1 MYQLYETLDSQT
13 WQDQGVT
20 ESFPRQS
27 AATRN
32 FQLGTPRSF
41 HICESGEQVLF
52 LRSESGRDSVNS
64 LWIYDVANRIEIK
77 FADPRVLL
85 ADDAE
90 VPAAERARRERMR
103 ETTSGITS
111 YSTDSSGT
119 KVAFALSGQLFTG
132 QTADKLLKNLN
143 VAGPVIDPRIS
154 PDGNYIA
161 WSNGKDLFI
170 TNFSG
175 NEVRNLTNE
184 KTDDRAWG
192 LADFIAS
199 EEFGRMHGYWWSPD
213 SDSLI
218 VESVTDSNVQTW
230 WISDPATP
238 AKAPQEVKYPAAGT
252 TNAMVGLEKI
262 SMSGDREALHW
273 DNDSFEYLI
282 SVSWQKECQALI
294 TVSDRAQQNFVTYA
308 ATESGLK
315 NVHEVTDH
323 EFVEVIPGQPR
334 WHNDQIVA
342 VIDNRASDTR
352 ELQISGKAISPNGL
366 QVMSII
372 DIKDDY
378 IDVIATQDALSRDL
392 LRIGFDGSI
401 TEISQG
407 GIASATTTTA
417 DLQVVIESRLDTHT
431 RSYQLRRGVKTEH
444 YFDSL
449 AESPNFKSQV
459 HVLQTGSHKVN
470 TAVIFPQE
478 HEYGSK
484 KLPVMMRPYGGPHG
498 PQVQNGALS
507 YAIDQWFADQG
518 FVVIIADNRG
528 TGGRGPAWDHAIYQD
543 FVNPVIDDQV
553 SAIADVA
560 RHFPD
565 DVDASRVGITGWS
578 FGGYLS
584 ALAVMK
590 RPDVFHAAVAGA
602 PVTEW
607 LWYDTAYTERYL
619 GHPEKFPEIY
629 EDHSLI
635 PMANQLERPLML
647 VHGLADDNVVAAHSL
662 SLSGAL
668 LANKKPHTVLPL
680 SGVTHMTPQEIIS
693 ENLMLLTVEYLKEQ
707 LGIE

>member
-1 MYQLYETLDSQT
+1 M
-13 WQDQGVT
+13 T

-32 FQLGTPRSF
+32 FQLGAPRSF
-41 HICESGEQVLF
+41 AVSESGDQVLF
-52 LRSESGRDSVNS
+52 LRSNSGRDSVNS
-64 LWIYDVANRIEIK
+64 LWIYDVAKRIETK

-119 KVAFALSGQLFTG
+119 KVAFALSGQLFVG
-132 QTADKLLKNLN
+132 EIATAVLKNLD
-143 VAGPVIDPRIS
+143 VAGPVIDPRLS
-154 PDGNYIA
+154 PDGNFIA
-161 WSNGKDLFI
+161 WSNGKDLFLVD
-170 TNFSG
+170 FAGG
-175 NEVRNLTNE
+175 NLRNLTNE
-184 KTDDRAWG
+184 KAENVSWG

-199 EEFGRMHGYWWSPD
+199 EEFGRMHGYWWSPE

-218 VESVTDSNVQTW
+218 VESVNDSEVQTW

-238 AKAPQEVKYPAAGT
+238 AKKPQEIQYPAAGT
-252 TNAMVGLEKI
+252 QNAKVGLEKI
-262 SMSGDREALHW
+262 SISGEREAIRW
-273 DNDSFEYLI
+273 DVDAFEYLI
-282 SVSWQKECQALI
+282 SVSWQKDCNALI
-294 TVSDRAQQNFVTYA
+294 TVADRAQQHFVTYSA
-308 ATESGLK
+308 GTSGLE

-334 WHNDQIVA
+334 WHNGQIVS
-342 VIDNRASDTR
+342 VIDNRQTDTR
-352 ELQISGKAISPNGL
+352 ELQISGKALSPAGL
-366 QVMSII
+366 QVMSVI

-392 LRIGFDGSI
+392 IRLGFDGSI

-407 GIASATTTTA
+407 GIASATTA
-417 DLQVVIESRLDTHT
+417 SAELQVVVESRLDTHT

-449 AESPNFKSQV
+449 AESPNFTSQV

-470 TAVIFPQE
+470 TAVLFPQD
-478 HEYGSK
+478 HVHGSK

-543 FVNPVIDDQV
+543 FVTPVLDDQV
-553 SAIADVA
+553 AAIADVA
-560 RHFPD
+560 KHFPD
-565 DVDASRVGITGWS
+565 DIDASRVGITGWS

-629 EDHSLI
+629 EDHSLM
-635 PMANQLERPLML
+635 PMAGQLDRPLML

-668 LANKKPHTVLPL
+668 LANKKPHTLLPL

-707 LGIE
+707 LGVE

>member
-1 MYQLYETLDSQT
+1 MI
-13 WQDQGVT
+13 

-32 FQLGTPRSF
+32 FQLGAPRSF
-41 HICESGEQVLF
+41 HICESGDQVLF
-52 LRSESGRDSVNS
+52 LRSDGGRDSVNS
-64 LWIYDVANRIEIK
+64 LWIYDVANRIETK

-103 ETTSGITS
+103 ETTAGITS
-111 YSTDSSGT
+111 YSTDSAGT
-119 KVAFALSGQLFTG
+119 KVGFALSGQLFVG
-132 QTADKLLKNLN
+132 ELSDAKLNNLN
-143 VAGPVIDPRIS
+143 VAGPVIDPRLS
-154 PDGNYIA
+154 PDGNFIA
-161 WSNGKDLFI
+161 WSNGKDLFVVDF
-170 TNFSG
+170 TG
-175 NEVRNLTNE
+175 KTVRNLTNE
-184 KTDDRAWG
+184 THEHISWG

-199 EEFGRMHGYWWSPD
+199 EEFGRMHGYWWSPE

-218 VESVTDSNVQTW
+218 VESVDGTDVQTW

-238 AKAPQEVKYPAAGT
+238 AKTPQEIRYPAAGT
-252 TNAMVGLEKI
+252 KNATVGLEKI
-262 SMSGDREALHW
+262 SLTGEREAIRW

-282 SVSWQKECQALI
+282 SVSWQKDCKALI
-294 TVSDRAQQNFVTYA
+294 TVADRAQQQFVTYA
-308 ATESGLK
+308 STATGLE

-323 EFVEVIPGQPR
+323 EFIEVIPGQPR
-334 WHNDQIVA
+334 WHNNEIVS
-342 VIDNRASDTR
+342 VIDNRQSDTR
-352 ELQISGKAISPNGL
+352 ELQISGKTLSPAGL
-366 QVMSII
+366 QVMSIV
-372 DIKDDY
+372 DIKDEY
-378 IDVIATQDALSRDL
+378 VDVIATQDALSRDL
-392 LRIGFDGSI
+392 LRLGFDGSI

-407 GIASATTTTA
+407 GIASATVSTA
-417 DLQVVIESRLDTHT
+417 ELQVVVESRLDTHT
-431 RSYQLRRGVKTEH
+431 RTYQLRRGVKTEH

-449 AESPNFKSQV
+449 AESPNFTSQV
-459 HVLQTGSHKVN
+459 HVLQTGPHKVN
-470 TAVIFPQE
+470 TAVLFPRD
-478 HEYGSK
+478 HVYGSK
-484 KLPVMMRPYGGPHG
+484 QLPIMMRPYGGPHG

-518 FVVIIADNRG
+518 FVVVVADNRG
-528 TGGRGPAWDHAIYQD
+528 TGGRGPAWDHAIFQD
-543 FVNPVIDDQV
+543 FVGPVIDDQV
-553 SAIADVA
+553 NAIADVA
-560 RHFPD
+560 KHFPD
-565 DVDASRVGITGWS
+565 DVDATRVGITGWS

-629 EDHSLI
+629 EDHSLM
-635 PMANQLERPLML
+635 PMAGQLDRPLML

-707 LGIE
+707 LGVE

>member
-1 MYQLYETLDSQT
+1 MI
-13 WQDQGVT
+13 

-32 FQLGTPRSF
+32 FQLGAPRSF
-41 HICESGEQVLF
+41 HICKSADQVLF
-52 LRSESGRDSVNS
+52 LRSDSGRDSVNS
-64 LWIYDVANRIEIK
+64 LWIYDLANRVETK
-77 FADPRVLL
+77 FADPRALL
-85 ADDAE
+85 ADDVE

-111 YSTDSSGT
+111 YSTDDSGT
-119 KVAFALSGQLFTG
+119 KVAFALSGQLFV
-132 QTADKLLKNLN
+132 ADASSTEIKNLN
-143 VAGPVIDPRIS
+143 VAEPVIDPRLS
-154 PDGNYIA
+154 PDGNFVA

-170 TNFSG
+170 ANFTGSD
-175 NEVRNLTNE
+175 VQNLTHE
-184 KTDDRAWG
+184 ESTSTSWG

-199 EEFGRMHGYWWSPD
+199 EEFGRMHGYWWSPE

-218 VESVTDSNVQTW
+218 VESVNDFDVQTW

-238 AKAPQEVKYPAAGT
+238 AKTPQEIKYPAAGT
-252 TNAMVGLEKI
+252 KNAKLGLEKI
-262 SMSGDREALHW
+262 SITGERETIRW

-282 SVSWQKECQALI
+282 SVSWQKDCNALI
-294 TVSDRAQQNFVTYA
+294 TVADRAQQQFVTYA
-308 ATESGLK
+308 ATAAGLE

-334 WHNDQIVA
+334 WHNQQIVS
-342 VIDNRASDTR
+342 VVDNRHTDTR
-352 ELQISGKAISPNGL
+352 ELQIAGKAITPAGL
-366 QVMSII
+366 QVMSVV

-401 TEISQG
+401 TEIAQG
-407 GIASATTTTA
+407 GMTSATTTTA
-417 DLQVVIESRLDTHT
+417 DLQIVVESRLDTHT
-431 RSYQLRRGVKTEH
+431 RTYQLRRGVKTEH

-449 AESPNFKSQV
+449 AESPNFTSQV
-459 HVLQTGSHKVN
+459 HILKTGTHQVN
-470 TAVIFPQE
+470 TAVLFPRD
-478 HEYGSK
+478 HVYGSR

-543 FVNPVIDDQV
+543 FVTPVIDDQV
-553 SAIADVA
+553 DAIADVA
-560 RHFPD
+560 KHFPD

-635 PMANQLERPLML
+635 PMANQLDRPLML

-662 SLSGAL
+662 SLSGSL

-707 LGIE
+707 LGV

>member
-1 MYQLYETLDSQT
+1 MI
-13 WQDQGVT
+13 

-32 FQLGTPRSF
+32 FQLGAPRSF
-41 HICESGEQVLF
+41 HVCESGEQVLF

-64 LWIYDVANRIEIK
+64 LWIYDVAKRLETK
-77 FADPRVLL
+77 LADPRVLL

-119 KVAFALSGQLFTG
+119 KVAFALSGQLFVG
-132 QTADKLLKNLN
+132 EISDAKFKNLN
-143 VAGPVIDPRIS
+143 VAGPVIDPRLS
-154 PDGNYIA
+154 PDSNFIA
-161 WSNGKDLFI
+161 WSNGKDLCL
-170 TNFSG
+170 TDFSG
-175 NEVRNLTNE
+175 SHLQNLTNE
-184 KTDDRAWG
+184 ESENISWG

-199 EEFGRMHGYWWSPD
+199 EEFGRMHGFWWSPE

-218 VESVTDSNVQTW
+218 VESVDDSNVQSW

-238 AKAPQEVKYPAAGT
+238 AKTPQEIRYPAAGT
-252 TNAMVGLEKI
+252 KNATVGLEKI
-262 SMSGDREALHW
+262 SITGQRESIHW
-273 DNDSFEYLI
+273 DKDAFEYLI
-282 SVSWQKECQALI
+282 SVSWQKNCTALI
-294 TVSDRAQQNFVTYA
+294 TVADRAQQNFVTYSI
-308 ATESGLK
+308 TDSGLA

-334 WHNDQIVA
+334 WYKDQIVS
-342 VIDNRASDTR
+342 VVDNRQSDTR
-352 ELQISGKAISPNGL
+352 ELQIAGKAFSPAGL
-366 QVMSII
+366 QVMSIV
-372 DIKDDY
+372 DITDEY

-407 GIASATTTTA
+407 GMASATATTSE
-417 DLQVVIESRLDTHT
+417 LQVVVESRLDTNS
-431 RSYQLRRGVKTEH
+431 RSYQLRRGAKTEH

-449 AESPNFKSQV
+449 AESPNFTSQV
-459 HVLQTGSHKVN
+459 HILQTGPHQVN
-470 TAVIFPQE
+470 TAVLFPRD
-478 HEYGSK
+478 HVYGSK

-518 FVVIIADNRG
+518 FVVVVADNRG
-528 TGGRGPAWDHAIYQD
+528 TGGRGPAWDHSIYQD
-543 FVNPVIDDQV
+543 FVGPVIEDQV
-553 SAIADVA
+553 NAIADVA
-560 RHFPD
+560 NHFPD

-629 EDHSLI
+629 DDHSLL
-635 PMANQLERPLML
+635 PMAGQLERPVML

-668 LANKKPHTVLPL
+668 LANKKSHTVLPL

-707 LGIE
+707 LGVQ

>member
-1 MYQLYETLDSQT
+1 M
-13 WQDQGVT
+13 T

-32 FQLGTPRSF
+32 FQLGAPRSF
-41 HICESGEQVLF
+41 QVCESGAQVLF
-52 LRSESGRDSVNS
+52 LRSDSGRDSVNS
-64 LWIYDVANRIEIK
+64 LWIYDVAKRIETK

-111 YSTDSSGT
+111 YSTDRKGT
-119 KVAFALSGQLFTG
+119 KVAFALSGQLFVGKTSD
-132 QTADKLLKNLN
+132 AALKNLN
-143 VAGPVIDPRIS
+143 VDGPVIDPRLS
-154 PDGNYIA
+154 PDGNYVA
-161 WSNGKDLFI
+161 WSDGKDLFI
-170 TNFSG
+170 VDFAGSNL
-175 NEVRNLTNE
+175 RNLTNE
-184 KTDDRAWG
+184 KAENISWG

-218 VESVTDSNVQTW
+218 VESVNDAEVQTW

-238 AKAPQEVKYPAAGT
+238 AKTPQEIKYPAAGT
-252 TNAMVGLEKI
+252 KNAKVGLEKI
-262 SMSGDREALHW
+262 SISGAREAIRW
-273 DNDSFEYLI
+273 DVDAFEYLI
-282 SVSWQKECQALI
+282 SVSWQKDCNALI
-294 TVSDRAQQNFVTYA
+294 TVADRAQQHFVTYSA
-308 ATESGLK
+308 GASGLE

-323 EFVEVIPGQPR
+323 EFVEVISGQPR
-334 WHNDQIVA
+334 WHNGQIVS
-342 VIDNRASDTR
+342 VVDNRQSDTR
-352 ELQISGKAISPNGL
+352 ELQLAGKAMSPAGL
-366 QVMSII
+366 QIMSVI

-392 LRIGFDGSI
+392 IRLGFDGSI

-407 GIASATTTTA
+407 GIASATTTSA
-417 DLQVVIESRLDTHT
+417 ELQVVIESRLDTNT

-449 AESPNFKSQV
+449 AESPNFTSQV

-470 TAVIFPQE
+470 TAVLFPQD
-478 HEYGSK
+478 HVHGSK

-543 FVNPVIDDQV
+543 FVTPVLDDQV
-553 SAIADVA
+553 AAIADVA
-560 RHFPD
+560 KHFPD

-629 EDHSLI
+629 EDHSLM
-635 PMANQLERPLML
+635 PMAGQLDRPLML

-668 LANKKPHTVLPL
+668 LANKKPHTLLPL

-707 LGIE
+707 LGVQ

>member
-1 MYQLYETLDSQT
+1 
-13 WQDQGVT
+13 
-20 ESFPRQS
+20 
-27 AATRN
+27 
-32 FQLGTPRSF
+32 
-41 HICESGEQVLF
+41 
-52 LRSESGRDSVNS
+52 
-64 LWIYDVANRIEIK
+64 
-77 FADPRVLL
+77 
-85 ADDAE
+85 
-90 VPAAERARRERMR
+90 MR

-111 YSTDSSGT
+111 YSIDSSGT
-119 KVAFALSGQLFTG
+119 KVAFALSGQLFVG
-132 QTADKLLKNLN
+132 QTSDSSLKNLD
-143 VAGPVIDPRIS
+143 VAGPVIDPRLS
-154 PDGNYIA
+154 PDGNFVA
-161 WSNGKDLFI
+161 WSDGKDLFI
-170 TNFSG
+170 ADFTGS
-175 NEVRNLTNE
+175 EVRNLTNE
-184 KTDDRAWG
+184 ESENVSWG

-218 VESVTDSNVQTW
+218 IESVNDAEVQTW

-238 AKAPQEVKYPAAGT
+238 AKTPQEIRYPAAGT
-252 TNAMVGLEKI
+252 KNATVGLEKI
-262 SMSGDREALHW
+262 YLTGGRESIRW
-273 DNDSFEYLI
+273 DNDSLEYLI
-282 SVSWQKECQALI
+282 SISWQKDCDALI
-294 TVSDRAQQNFVTYA
+294 TVADRAQQQFVTYA
-308 ATESGLK
+308 ATDSGLL

-334 WHNDQIVA
+334 WHQNQIVS
-342 VIDNRASDTR
+342 VVDNRQSDTR
-352 ELQISGKAISPNGL
+352 ELQVAGKAITPPGL
-366 QVMSII
+366 QVTSII

-407 GIASATTTTA
+407 GLASATTTTA
-417 DLQVVIESRLDTHT
+417 ELQIVVESRLDTHT

-449 AESPNFKSQV
+449 AESPNFTSEV
-459 HVLQTGSHKVN
+459 HVLQTGPHKVN
-470 TAVIFPQE
+470 TAVIFPQG
-478 HEYGSK
+478 HVYGSK
-484 KLPVMMRPYGGPHG
+484 RLPIMMRPYGGPHG
-498 PQVQNGALS
+498 PQVQNGALN

-518 FVVIIADNRG
+518 FVVVIADNRG

-543 FVNPVIDDQV
+543 FVVPVIEDQV
-553 SAIADVA
+553 NAIADVA
-560 RHFPD
+560 KHFPD
-565 DVDASRVGITGWS
+565 DVDSSRVGITGWS

-629 EDHSLI
+629 EDHSLL

-707 LGIE
+707 LGVE

>member
-1 MYQLYETLDSQT
+1 
-13 WQDQGVT
+13 
-20 ESFPRQS
+20 
-27 AATRN
+27 
-32 FQLGTPRSF
+32 
-41 HICESGEQVLF
+41 
-52 LRSESGRDSVNS
+52 
-64 LWIYDVANRIEIK
+64 
-77 FADPRVLL
+77 
-85 ADDAE
+85 
-90 VPAAERARRERMR
+90 MR

-111 YSTDSSGT
+111 YSIDSAGT
-119 KVAFALSGQLFTG
+119 KVAFALSGQLFVG
-132 QTADKLLKNLN
+132 QTSGSSLKNLN
-143 VAGPVIDPRIS
+143 VAGPVIDPRLS
-154 PDGNYIA
+154 PDGNFVA
-161 WSNGKDLFI
+161 WSDGKDLFLADF
-170 TNFSG
+170 TGS
-175 NEVRNLTNE
+175 EVRNLTNE
-184 KTDDRAWG
+184 ESENISWG

-199 EEFGRMHGYWWSPD
+199 EEFDRMHGYWWSPD
-213 SDSLI
+213 SGSLI
-218 VESVTDSNVQTW
+218 VESVNDSEVQTW

-238 AKAPQEVKYPAAGT
+238 AKTPQEIRYPAAGT
-252 TNAMVGLEKI
+252 KNATVGLEKI
-262 SMSGDREALHW
+262 HLTGSRESIRW

-282 SVSWQKECQALI
+282 SVSWQKGCNALI
-294 TVSDRAQQNFVTYA
+294 TVADRAQQQFVTYA
-308 ATESGLK
+308 ATDSGLV

-334 WHNDQIVA
+334 WHQDQIVS
-342 VIDNRASDTR
+342 VIDNGQSDTR
-352 ELQISGKAISPNGL
+352 ELQIAGKAITPAGL

-407 GIASATTTTA
+407 GLASATATTA
-417 DLQVVIESRLDTHT
+417 ELQVVVESRLDTRT

-449 AESPNFKSQV
+449 AESPNFTSEV
-459 HVLQTGSHKVN
+459 HVLQTGPHKVN
-470 TAVIFPQE
+470 TAVIFPQG
-478 HEYGSK
+478 HVYGSK
-484 KLPVMMRPYGGPHG
+484 RLPIMMRPYGGPHG

-518 FVVIIADNRG
+518 FVVVIADNRG
-528 TGGRGPAWDHAIYQD
+528 TGGRGPTWDHAIYQD
-543 FVNPVIDDQV
+543 FVGPVIEDQV
-553 SAIADVA
+553 NAIADVA
-560 RHFPD
+560 KHFPD
-565 DVDASRVGITGWS
+565 DVDSSRVGITGWS

-629 EDHSLI
+629 EDHSLL
-635 PMANQLERPLML
+635 PMANQLEQPLML

-707 LGIE
+707 LGVE

>member
-1 MYQLYETLDSQT
+1 MYQLYETLDGQT

-32 FQLGTPRSF
+32 FQLGAPRSF
-41 HICESGEQVLF
+41 TICESGEQVLF

-64 LWIYDVANRIEIK
+64 LWIYDVVNRVETK
-77 FADPRVLL
+77 FADPRVIL

-111 YSTDSSGT
+111 YSTDAIGVNVT
-119 KVAFALSGQLFTG
+119 FALSGQLFAGNST
-132 QTADKLLKNLN
+132 TRELNNLN
-143 VAGPVIDPRIS
+143 VEGPVIDPRLS
-154 PDGNYIA
+154 PDGNFIA

-170 TNFSG
+170 TDFSG
-175 NEVRNLTNE
+175 KEVSNLTNE
-184 KTDDRAWG
+184 RSVNTAWG

-218 VESVTDSNVQTW
+218 IESVTDADVQSW

-238 AKAPQEVKYPAAGT
+238 AKAPQEIKYPAAGT
-252 TNAMVGLEKI
+252 TNATVGLERI
-262 SMSGDREALHW
+262 SITGEREPLRW

-282 SVSWQKECQALI
+282 SVSWQKDCNALI
-294 TVSDRAQQNFVTYA
+294 TVADRAQQQFVTYSA
-308 ATESGLK
+308 NPLGLE
-315 NVHEVTDH
+315 NVHEVSDH
-323 EFVEVIPGQPR
+323 EFVEVIPSQPR
-334 WHNDQIVA
+334 WLNNQIVS
-342 VIDNRASDTR
+342 VVDNRQSDTR
-352 ELQISGKAISPNGL
+352 ELQVAGNTISPAGL
-366 QVMSII
+366 QVMSIV
-372 DIKDDY
+372 DIKDEY

-407 GIASATTTTA
+407 GLASATATTTE
-417 DLQVVIESRLDTHT
+417 LQVVVESRLDTNT

-449 AESPNFKSQV
+449 AETPNFTSQV
-459 HVLQTGSHKVN
+459 HVLQTGPHKVN
-470 TAVIFPQE
+470 TAVIFPQD
-478 HEYGSK
+478 HVHGSK
-484 KLPVMMRPYGGPHG
+484 KLPVLMRPYGGPHG

-518 FVVIIADNRG
+518 FVVVIADNRG
-528 TGGRGPAWDHAIYQD
+528 TGGRGPAWDHSIYQD
-543 FVNPVIDDQV
+543 FVVPVIDDQV
-553 SAIADVA
+553 TAIADVA
-560 RHFPD
+560 NHFPD
-565 DVDASRVGITGWS
+565 DIDATRVGITGWS

-635 PMANQLERPLML
+635 SMANQLERPLML

-662 SLSGAL
+662 SLSGSL

-707 LGIE
+707 LGVE

>member
-1 MYQLYETLDSQT
+1 M
-13 WQDQGVT
+13 
-20 ESFPRQS
+20 
-27 AATRN
+27 
-32 FQLGTPRSF
+32 
-41 HICESGEQVLF
+41 CESGEQVLF
-52 LRSESGRDSVNS
+52 LRSDSGRDSVNS
-64 LWIYDVANRIEIK
+64 LWIYDVAKRIETK

-111 YSTDSSGT
+111 YSTDRTGT
-119 KVAFALSGQLFTG
+119 KVAFALSGQLFVG
-132 QTADKLLKNLN
+132 QTSDAALKNLN
-143 VAGPVIDPRIS
+143 VDGPVIDPRLS
-154 PDGNYIA
+154 PDGNFVA

-170 TNFSG
+170 VDFNG
-175 NEVRNLTNE
+175 GGLRNLTNE
-184 KTDDRAWG
+184 TAENVSWG

-199 EEFGRMHGYWWSPD
+199 EEFGRMHGYWWSPE

-218 VESVTDSNVQTW
+218 VESVNDAEVQTW

-238 AKAPQEVKYPAAGT
+238 AKTPQEIKYPAAGT
-252 TNAMVGLEKI
+252 KNAKVGLEKI
-262 SMSGDREALHW
+262 SISGAREAIRW
-273 DNDSFEYLI
+273 DVDAFEYLI
-282 SVSWQKECQALI
+282 SVSWQKDCNALI
-294 TVSDRAQQNFVTYA
+294 TVADRAQQHFVTYSA
-308 ATESGLK
+308 GASGLE

-334 WHNDQIVA
+334 WHNGQIVS
-342 VIDNRASDTR
+342 VVDNRQSDTR
-352 ELQISGKAISPNGL
+352 ELQLAGKAMSPAGL
-366 QVMSII
+366 QIMSVI
-372 DIKDDY
+372 DIKDHY

-392 LRIGFDGSI
+392 IRLGFDGSI

-407 GIASATTTTA
+407 GIASATTTSA
-417 DLQVVIESRLDTHT
+417 ELQVVIESRLDTNT

-449 AESPNFKSQV
+449 AESPNFTSQV

-470 TAVIFPQE
+470 TAVLFPQD
-478 HEYGSK
+478 HVHGSK
-484 KLPVMMRPYGGPHG
+484 RLPVMMRPYGGPHG

-543 FVNPVIDDQV
+543 FVTPVLDDQV
-553 SAIADVA
+553 AAIADVA
-560 RHFPD
+560 KHFPD

-629 EDHSLI
+629 KDHSLM
-635 PMANQLERPLML
+635 PMAGQLDRPLML

-668 LANKKPHTVLPL
+668 LANKKPHTLLPL

-707 LGIE
+707 LGVQ

>member
-1 MYQLYETLDSQT
+1 
-13 WQDQGVT
+13 VT

-32 FQLGTPRSF
+32 FQLGAPRSF
-41 HICESGEQVLF
+41 HIAESGNQVLF
-52 LRSESGRDSVNS
+52 LRSDSGRDSVNS
-64 LWIYDVANRIEIK
+64 LWIYDVANRIESK

-85 ADDAE
+85 ADDSE

-111 YSTDSSGT
+111 YSTSESGA
-119 KVAFALSGQLFTG
+119 KIAFALSGQLFVGDTES
-132 QTADKLLKNLN
+132 QTLKNLD
-143 VAGPVIDPRIS
+143 VTGPVIDPRLS
-154 PDGNYIA
+154 PDGNLVA

-170 TNFSG
+170 VDYAG
-175 NEVRNLTNE
+175 GEARNLTNE
-184 KTDDRAWG
+184 DDEQTSWG

-218 VESVTDSNVQTW
+218 VESVNDSEVQTW

-238 AKAPQEVKYPAAGT
+238 AKTPQEIRYPAAGT
-252 TNAMVGLEKI
+252 KNATVGLQKI
-262 SMSGDREALHW
+262 SITGERTSIHW
-273 DNDSFEYLI
+273 DNDAFEYLI
-282 SVSWQKECQALI
+282 SVSWQKGCNALI
-294 TVSDRAQQNFVTYA
+294 TVADRAQQNFVTYS
-308 ATESGLK
+308 ATAQGLE

-334 WHNDQIVA
+334 WHNEQIVS
-342 VIDNRASDTR
+342 VIDNRNSDTR
-352 ELQISGKAISPNGL
+352 ELQLAGKAITPAGL
-366 QVMSII
+366 QVMSIV
-372 DIKDDY
+372 DIQDDY

-407 GIASATTTTA
+407 GIASATSTTSE
-417 DLQVVIESRLDTHT
+417 LQVVVESRLDTHT
-431 RSYQLRRGVKTEH
+431 RSYQLRWGVKTEH

-449 AESPNFKSQV
+449 AESPNFTSQV
-459 HVLQTGSHKVN
+459 HVLQTGTHKVN
-470 TAVIFPQE
+470 TAVLFPQD
-478 HEYGSK
+478 HVYGSK

-498 PQVQNGALS
+498 PQVLNGALS

-543 FVNPVIDDQV
+543 FVSPVIEDQV
-553 SAIADVA
+553 NAIVDVA
-560 RHFPD
+560 KHFPD

-629 EDHSLI
+629 EDHSLM

-693 ENLMLLTVEYLKEQ
+693 ENLMLLTVEYLKDQ
-707 LGIE
+707 LGVE

>member
-1 MYQLYETLDSQT
+1 M
-13 WQDQGVT
+13 T

-32 FQLGTPRSF
+32 FQLGAPRSF
-41 HICESGEQVLF
+41 LVCESGEHVLF
-52 LRSESGRDSVNS
+52 LRSDSGRDAVNS
-64 LWIYDVANRIEIK
+64 LWIYDVAKRVETK

-111 YSTDSSGT
+111 YSTDRTGT
-119 KVAFALSGQLFTG
+119 KVAFALSGQLFVG
-132 QTADKLLKNLN
+132 QTSDAALKNLN
-143 VAGPVIDPRIS
+143 VDGPVIDPRLS
-154 PDGNYIA
+154 PDGNYVA
-161 WSNGKDLFI
+161 WSDGKDLFI
-170 TNFSG
+170 VDFAGSNL
-175 NEVRNLTNE
+175 RNLTNE
-184 KTDDRAWG
+184 KAENVSWG

-199 EEFGRMHGYWWSPD
+199 EEFSRMHGYWWSPD

-218 VESVTDSNVQTW
+218 VESVNDAEVQTW

-238 AKAPQEVKYPAAGT
+238 AKTPQEIKYPAAGT
-252 TNAMVGLEKI
+252 KNAKVGLEKI
-262 SMSGDREALHW
+262 SISGAREAIRW
-273 DNDSFEYLI
+273 DVDAFEYLI
-282 SVSWQKECQALI
+282 SVSWQKDCDALI
-294 TVSDRAQQNFVTYA
+294 TVADRAQQHFVTYSA
-308 ATESGLK
+308 GTSGLE

-334 WHNDQIVA
+334 WHNGQIVS
-342 VIDNRASDTR
+342 VVDNRQTDTR
-352 ELQISGKAISPNGL
+352 ELQISGKAMSPAGL
-366 QVMSII
+366 QVMSVI

-378 IDVIATQDALSRDL
+378 IDVVATQDALSRDL
-392 LRIGFDGSI
+392 IRLGFDGSI

-407 GIASATTTTA
+407 GIASATTTSA
-417 DLQVVIESRLDTHT
+417 ELQVVVESRLDTHT

-449 AESPNFKSQV
+449 AESPNFTSQV

-470 TAVIFPQE
+470 TAVLFPQD
-478 HEYGSK
+478 HVYGSE

-543 FVNPVIDDQV
+543 FVTPVLDDQV
-553 SAIADVA
+553 AAIADVA

-629 EDHSLI
+629 EDHSLM
-635 PMANQLERPLML
+635 PMAGQLGRPLML

-668 LANKKPHTVLPL
+668 LANKKPHTLLPL

-707 LGIE
+707 LGVQ

>member
-1 MYQLYETLDSQT
+1 MYQLYETLDRQT

-32 FQLGTPRSF
+32 FQLGAPRSF

-64 LWIYDVANRIEIK
+64 LWIYDVVNRVETK
-77 FADPRVLL
+77 FADPRVIL

-111 YSTDSSGT
+111 YSTDAIGVNVT
-119 KVAFALSGQLFTG
+119 FALSGQLFAGNST
-132 QTADKLLKNLN
+132 TRELNNLN
-143 VAGPVIDPRIS
+143 VEGPVIDPRLS
-154 PDGNYIA
+154 PDGNFIA

-170 TNFSG
+170 TDFSG
-175 NEVRNLTNE
+175 KEVRNLTNE
-184 KTDDRAWG
+184 KSVNTAWG

-218 VESVTDSNVQTW
+218 IESVTDTDVQSW

-238 AKAPQEVKYPAAGT
+238 AKAPQEIKYPAAGT
-252 TNAMVGLEKI
+252 TNATVGLERI
-262 SMSGDREALHW
+262 SITGEREPLRW

-282 SVSWQKECQALI
+282 SVSWQKDCNALI
-294 TVSDRAQQNFVTYA
+294 TVADRAQQQFVTYSA
-308 ATESGLK
+308 NPLGLE
-315 NVHEVTDH
+315 NVHEVSDH

-334 WHNDQIVA
+334 WLNNQIVS
-342 VIDNRASDTR
+342 VVDNRQSDTR
-352 ELQISGKAISPNGL
+352 ELQVAGNTISPAGL
-366 QVMSII
+366 QVMSIV
-372 DIKDDY
+372 DIKDEY

-407 GIASATTTTA
+407 GLASATATTTE
-417 DLQVVIESRLDTHT
+417 LQVVVESRLDTNT

-449 AESPNFKSQV
+449 AETPNFTSQV
-459 HVLQTGSHKVN
+459 HVLQTGPHKVN
-470 TAVIFPQE
+470 TAVIFPQD
-478 HEYGSK
+478 HVHGSK
-484 KLPVMMRPYGGPHG
+484 KLPVLMRPYGGPHG

-518 FVVIIADNRG
+518 FVVVIADNRG
-528 TGGRGPAWDHAIYQD
+528 TGGRGPAWDHSIYQD
-543 FVNPVIDDQV
+543 FVVPVIDDQV
-553 SAIADVA
+553 NAIADVA
-560 RHFPD
+560 NHFPD
-565 DVDASRVGITGWS
+565 DIDATRVGITGWS

-635 PMANQLERPLML
+635 SMANQLERPLML

-662 SLSGAL
+662 SLSGSL

-707 LGIE
+707 LGVE

>member
-1 MYQLYETLDSQT
+1 M
-13 WQDQGVT
+13 T

-32 FQLGTPRSF
+32 FQLGAPRSF
-41 HICESGEQVLF
+41 HICDSGEQVLF

-64 LWIYDVANRIEIK
+64 LWIYDVANRIETK

-111 YSTDSSGT
+111 YSTSESGT
-119 KVAFALSGQLFTG
+119 KITFALSGQLFVGDTES
-132 QTADKLLKNLN
+132 QVLKNLD
-143 VAGPVIDPRIS
+143 VVGPVIDPRLS
-154 PDGNYIA
+154 PDGNLVA

-170 TNFSG
+170 VDFAGGET
-175 NEVRNLTNE
+175 RNLTNE
-184 KTDDRAWG
+184 TDEHTSWG

-199 EEFGRMHGYWWSPD
+199 EEFGRMHGYWWSPE

-218 VESVTDSNVQTW
+218 VESVADAEVQTW

-238 AKAPQEVKYPAAGT
+238 AITPQEVKYPAAGT
-252 TNAMVGLEKI
+252 MNATLGLEKI
-262 SMSGDREALHW
+262 SIFGDRESIRW
-273 DNDSFEYLI
+273 DNDAFEYLI

-308 ATESGLK
+308 ATDSGLK
-315 NVHEVTDH
+315 TVHEVSDH

-334 WHNDQIVA
+334 WHKDQIVS
-342 VIDNRASDTR
+342 VIDNRATDTR
-352 ELQISGKAISPNGL
+352 ELQISGKSISPNGL

-392 LRIGFDGSI
+392 LRIGFDGSV
-401 TEISQG
+401 TEITQG

-449 AESPNFKSQV
+449 AESPRFKSQV
-459 HVLQTGSHKVN
+459 HVLQTGSNKVN
-470 TAVIFPQE
+470 TAVIFPQG
-478 HEYGSK
+478 HVYGSK

-507 YAIDQWFADQG
+507 YAVDQWFADQG

-543 FVNPVIDDQV
+543 FVTPVIEDQV
-553 SAIADVA
+553 TAIAEVA
-560 RHFPD
+560 KHFPN

-707 LGIE
+707 LGVE

>member
-1 MYQLYETLDSQT
+1 M
-13 WQDQGVT
+13 T

-32 FQLGTPRSF
+32 FQLGAPRSF
-41 HICESGEQVLF
+41 HICESGDQVLF
-52 LRSESGRDSVNS
+52 LRSDSGRDSVNS
-64 LWIYDVANRIEIK
+64 IWIYDVANRIETK

-85 ADDAE
+85 ADDVE

-111 YSTDSSGT
+111 YSTDSAGT
-119 KVAFALSGQLFTG
+119 KVAFALSGQLFAGETSST
-132 QTADKLLKNLN
+132 QLKNLN
-143 VAGPVIDPRIS
+143 VAGPVIDPRLS
-154 PDGNYIA
+154 PDGNFIA

-170 TNFSG
+170 TDFAG
-175 NEVRNLTNE
+175 QDVRNLTNE
-184 KTDDRAWG
+184 TQENVAWG

-199 EEFGRMHGYWWSPD
+199 EEFGRMHGYWWSPN

-218 VESVTDSNVQTW
+218 VESVNDLDVQTW

-238 AKAPQEVKYPAAGT
+238 AKTPQEIRYPAAGT
-252 TNAMVGLEKI
+252 KNATLGLSKI
-262 SMSGDREALHW
+262 LVTGKRESILW

-282 SVSWQKECQALI
+282 SVTWQKDCDALI
-294 TVSDRAQQNFVTYA
+294 TVADRAQQHFVTYS
-308 ATESGLK
+308 ATSAGLK

-334 WHNDQIVA
+334 WHEDEIVS
-342 VIDNRASDTR
+342 VIDNRQTDTR
-352 ELQISGKAISPNGL
+352 ELQIGGNALSPAGL
-366 QVMSII
+366 QVMSIV
-372 DIKDDY
+372 DIQDDY
-378 IDVIATQDALSRDL
+378 IDVIATRDAFSRDL

-407 GIASATTTTA
+407 GMAAATVSTS
-417 DLQVVIESRLDTHT
+417 DLQVVVESRLDTHS

-449 AESPNFKSQV
+449 AESPNFTSQV
-459 HVLQTGSHKVN
+459 HVLQTGPHKVN
-470 TAVIFPQE
+470 TAVLFPQD
-478 HEYGSK
+478 HVFGSK

-518 FVVIIADNRG
+518 FVVVIADNRG

-543 FVNPVIDDQV
+543 FVIPVIEDQV
-553 SAIADVA
+553 NAIIDVA
-560 RHFPD
+560 KHFPD
-565 DVDASRVGITGWS
+565 DVDSSRVGITGWS

-584 ALAVMK
+584 ALAVLK

-629 EDHSLI
+629 DDHSLM

-707 LGIE
+707 LGVE

>member
-1 MYQLYETLDSQT
+1 M
-13 WQDQGVT
+13 T

-32 FQLGTPRSF
+32 FQLGAPRSF
-41 HICESGEQVLF
+41 QVCESGAQVLF
-52 LRSESGRDSVNS
+52 LRSDSGRDSVNS
-64 LWIYDVANRIEIK
+64 LWIYDVAKRIETK

-111 YSTDSSGT
+111 YSTDRKGT
-119 KVAFALSGQLFTG
+119 KVAFALSGQLFVGKTSD
-132 QTADKLLKNLN
+132 AALKNLN
-143 VAGPVIDPRIS
+143 VDGPVIDPRLS
-154 PDGNYIA
+154 PDGNYVA
-161 WSNGKDLFI
+161 WSDGKDLFI
-170 TNFSG
+170 VDFAGSNL
-175 NEVRNLTNE
+175 RNLTNE
-184 KTDDRAWG
+184 KAENVSWG

-218 VESVTDSNVQTW
+218 VESVNDAEVQTW

-238 AKAPQEVKYPAAGT
+238 AKTPQEIKYPAAGT
-252 TNAMVGLEKI
+252 KNAKVGLEKI
-262 SMSGDREALHW
+262 SISGAREAIRW
-273 DNDSFEYLI
+273 DVDAFEYLI
-282 SVSWQKECQALI
+282 SVSWQKDCNALI
-294 TVSDRAQQNFVTYA
+294 TVADRAQQHFVTYSA
-308 ATESGLK
+308 GASGLE

-323 EFVEVIPGQPR
+323 EFVEVISGQPR
-334 WHNDQIVA
+334 WHNGQIVS
-342 VIDNRASDTR
+342 VVDNRQSDTR
-352 ELQISGKAISPNGL
+352 ELQLAGKAMSPAGL
-366 QVMSII
+366 QIMSVI

-392 LRIGFDGSI
+392 IRLGFDGSI

-407 GIASATTTTA
+407 GIASATTTSA
-417 DLQVVIESRLDTHT
+417 ELQVVVESRLDTHT

-449 AESPNFKSQV
+449 AESPNFTSQV

-470 TAVIFPQE
+470 TAVLFPQD
-478 HEYGSK
+478 HVHGSK

-543 FVNPVIDDQV
+543 FVTPVLDDQV
-553 SAIADVA
+553 AAIADVA
-560 RHFPD
+560 KHFPD

-629 EDHSLI
+629 EDHSLM
-635 PMANQLERPLML
+635 PMAGQLDRPLML

-668 LANKKPHTVLPL
+668 LANKKPHTLLPL

-707 LGIE
+707 LGVQ

>member
-1 MYQLYETLDSQT
+1 
-13 WQDQGVT
+13 VI

-32 FQLGTPRSF
+32 FQLGAPRSF
-41 HICESGEQVLF
+41 HIAKSGDQVLF
-52 LRSESGRDSVNS
+52 LRSDSGRDSVNS
-64 LWIYDVANRIEIK
+64 LWIYDVAKRVETK

-111 YSTDSSGT
+111 YSTDDSGIT
-119 KVAFALSGQLFTG
+119 VAFALSGQLFVGDTS
-132 QTADKLLKNLN
+132 TAELKNLN
-143 VAGPVIDPRIS
+143 VAGPVIDPRLS
-154 PDGNYIA
+154 PDGKYVA
-161 WSNGKDLFI
+161 WSNGKDLLI
-170 TNFSG
+170 ATVSG
-175 NEVRNLTNE
+175 GDVRNLTNE
-184 KTDDRAWG
+184 TAENMAWG

-199 EEFGRMHGYWWSPD
+199 EEFGRMHGYWWSPE

-218 VESVTDSNVQTW
+218 VESVNDSEVQTW

-238 AKAPQEVKYPAAGT
+238 AKTPQEIKYPAAGT
-252 TNAMVGLEKI
+252 KNAKLGLEKI
-262 SMSGDREALHW
+262 SITGERVAIRW

-282 SVSWQKECQALI
+282 SVSWQNDCNALI
-294 TVSDRAQQNFVTYA
+294 TVADRAQQQFVTYA
-308 ATESGLK
+308 ATAAGLE
-315 NVHEVTDH
+315 NVHEVSDH

-334 WHNDQIVA
+334 WHENQIVS
-342 VIDNRASDTR
+342 VIDNRHTDTR
-352 ELQISGKAISPNGL
+352 ELQIAGKALSPAGL
-366 QVMSII
+366 QVMSVV

-401 TEISQG
+401 TEIAQG

-417 DLQVVIESRLDTHT
+417 DLQVVVESRLDTHT

-459 HVLQTGSHKVN
+459 HILKTGTHQVN
-470 TAVIFPQE
+470 TAVLFPRD
-478 HEYGSK
+478 HVYGSK

-518 FVVIIADNRG
+518 FAVIVADNRG

-543 FVNPVIDDQV
+543 FVTPVIDDQV
-553 SAIADVA
+553 NAIADVA

-565 DVDASRVGITGWS
+565 DVDATRVGITGWS

-629 EDHSLI
+629 EDHSLM

-668 LANKKPHTVLPL
+668 LANKKAHTVLPL

-707 LGIE
+707 LGVE

>member
-1 MYQLYETLDSQT
+1 
-13 WQDQGVT
+13 VT

-32 FQLGTPRSF
+32 FQLGAPRSF
-41 HICESGEQVLF
+41 HICKSGDQVLF
-52 LRSESGRDSVNS
+52 LRSDSGRDSVNS
-64 LWIYDVANRIEIK
+64 LWIYDLANRVESK

-111 YSTDSSGT
+111 YSVDDSGIT
-119 KVAFALSGQLFTG
+119 VAFALSGQLFVGDTS
-132 QTADKLLKNLN
+132 TAELKNLN
-143 VAGPVIDPRIS
+143 VAGPVIDPRLS
-154 PDGNYIA
+154 PDGKYVA
-161 WSNGKDLFI
+161 WSNGKDLLI
-170 TNFSG
+170 ASASG
-175 NEVRNLTNE
+175 SDVRNLTNE
-184 KTDDRAWG
+184 TAENMAWG

-199 EEFGRMHGYWWSPD
+199 EEFGRMHGYWWSPE

-218 VESVTDSNVQTW
+218 VESVNDSEVQTW

-238 AKAPQEVKYPAAGT
+238 AKTPQEIKYPAAGT
-252 TNAMVGLEKI
+252 KNAKLGLEKI
-262 SMSGDREALHW
+262 SITGEREAIRW

-282 SVSWQKECQALI
+282 SVSWQKDCKALI
-294 TVSDRAQQNFVTYA
+294 TVADRAQQQFVTYA
-308 ATESGLK
+308 ATAAGLE

-323 EFVEVIPGQPR
+323 EFVEVISGQPR
-334 WHNDQIVA
+334 WHNGQIVS
-342 VIDNRASDTR
+342 VIDNRHTDTR
-352 ELQISGKAISPNGL
+352 ELQIAGKAATPAGL
-366 QVMSII
+366 QVMSIV
-372 DIKDDY
+372 DIQDDY

-401 TEISQG
+401 TEIAQG
-407 GIASATTTTA
+407 GMANATTTTA
-417 DLQVVIESRLDTHT
+417 DLQVVVESRLDTNT

-449 AESPNFKSQV
+449 AESPNFTSQV
-459 HVLQTGSHKVN
+459 HILKTGSHQVN
-470 TAVIFPQE
+470 TAVLFPRD
-478 HEYGSK
+478 HVYGSK
-484 KLPVMMRPYGGPHG
+484 KLPIMMRPYGGPHG

-518 FVVIIADNRG
+518 FVVIVADNRG

-543 FVNPVIDDQV
+543 FVSPVIEDQV
-553 SAIADVA
+553 NAIADVA
-560 RHFPD
+560 KHFPD
-565 DVDASRVGITGWS
+565 DVDATRVGITGWS

-584 ALAVMK
+584 ALAVTK
-590 RPDVFHAAVAGA
+590 RPDAFHAAVAGA

-629 EDHSLI
+629 EDHSLMPI
-635 PMANQLERPLML
+635 ANQLERPLML

-693 ENLMLLTVEYLKEQ
+693 ENLMLLTVEYLKEK
-707 LGIE
+707 LGVD

>member
-1 MYQLYETLDSQT
+1 M
-13 WQDQGVT
+13 T

-32 FQLGTPRSF
+32 FQLGAPRSF
-41 HICESGEQVLF
+41 AVSESGDHVLF
-52 LRSESGRDSVNS
+52 LRSDSGRDSVNS
-64 LWIYDVANRIEIK
+64 LWIYDVAKRIETK

-119 KVAFALSGQLFTG
+119 KVAFALSGQLFVG
-132 QTADKLLKNLN
+132 EVATAELKNLD
-143 VAGPVIDPRIS
+143 VAGPVIDPRLS
-154 PDGNYIA
+154 PDGKFVA
-161 WSNGKDLFI
+161 WSDGKDLFI
-170 TNFSG
+170 VDFSG
-175 NEVRNLTNE
+175 SSIRNLTNE
-184 KTDDRAWG
+184 ESTSISWG

-199 EEFGRMHGYWWSPD
+199 EEFNRMHGYWWSPE
-213 SDSLI
+213 SDHLI
-218 VESVTDSNVQTW
+218 VESVDDSAVQTW

-238 AKAPQEVKYPAAGT
+238 AKAPQEIRYPAAGT
-252 TNAMVGLEKI
+252 KNATVGLQKI
-262 SMSGDREALHW
+262 SVIGERESLRW
-273 DNDSFEYLI
+273 DNDAFEYLI
-282 SVSWQKECQALI
+282 SVSWQKDCNALI
-294 TVSDRAQQNFVTYA
+294 TVADRAQQNFVTYA
-308 ATESGLK
+308 ATDSGLEK
-315 NVHEVTDH
+315 VHEVTDH
-323 EFVEVIPGQPR
+323 EFVEVISGQPR
-334 WHNDQIVA
+334 WHNGQIVS
-342 VIDNRASDTR
+342 VIDNRQTDTR
-352 ELQISGKAISPNGL
+352 ELQIAGKALSPVGL
-366 QVMSII
+366 QVMSIV

-407 GIASATTTTA
+407 GIASATSTTS

-449 AESPNFKSQV
+449 AESPNFTSQV
-459 HVLQTGSHKVN
+459 HVLQTGTHKVN
-470 TAVIFPQE
+470 TAVLFPRD
-478 HEYGSK
+478 HVYGSK
-484 KLPVMMRPYGGPHG
+484 KLPIMMRPYGGPHG
-498 PQVQNGALS
+498 PQVLNGALS

-518 FVVIIADNRG
+518 FVVVVADNRG

-543 FVNPVIDDQV
+543 FVAPVIEDQV
-553 SAIADVA
+553 NAIADVA
-560 RHFPD
+560 KHFPD

-629 EDHSLI
+629 EDHSLM

-707 LGIE
+707 LGVE

>member
-1 MYQLYETLDSQT
+1 M
-13 WQDQGVT
+13 T

-32 FQLGTPRSF
+32 FQLGAPRSF
-41 HICESGEQVLF
+41 HICESGEKVLF
-52 LRSESGRDSVNS
+52 LRSDHGRDSVNS
-64 LWIYDVANRIEIK
+64 LWIYDVVNRIETK

-111 YSTDSSGT
+111 YSTDNSGV
-119 KVAFALSGQLFTG
+119 KVVFALSGQLFVGDT
-132 QTADKLLKNLN
+132 TNPELINLD
-143 VAGPVIDPRIS
+143 VPGPAIDPKLS
-154 PDGNYIA
+154 PDGNYVA
-161 WSNGKDLFI
+161 WSNGKDMFI
-170 TNFSG
+170 SNFAG

-184 KTDDRAWG
+184 ENPNIAWG

-199 EEFGRMHGYWWSPD
+199 EEFGRMHGYWWSPN
-213 SDSLI
+213 SDCLI
-218 VESVTDSNVQTW
+218 VESVNDSDVQTW

-238 AKAPQEVKYPAAGT
+238 AKTPQEVRYPAAGT
-252 TNAMVGLEKI
+252 KNAILGLEKI
-262 SMSGDREALHW
+262 SIAGEREPIRW
-273 DNDSFEYLI
+273 DNESFEYLI
-282 SVSWQKECQALI
+282 SVSWQKDCQALI
-294 TVSDRAQQNFVTYA
+294 TVADRAQQSFVTYSE
-308 ATESGLK
+308 TGSGLK
-315 NVHEVTDH
+315 IVHEITDP
-323 EFVEVIPGQPR
+323 EFVEVISGQPR
-334 WHNDQIVA
+334 WHQDQIVS
-342 VIDNRASDTR
+342 VIDNRQTDTR
-352 ELQISGKAISPNGL
+352 ELQYSGKAISPVGM
-366 QVMSII
+366 QVMAVV
-372 DIKDDY
+372 DITDEY
-378 IDVIATQDALSRDL
+378 IDVIASQDALSRDL

-407 GIASATTTTA
+407 GLASATATTS
-417 DLQVVIESRLDTHT
+417 DLQVIVESRLDTNS

-449 AESPNFKSQV
+449 AESPNFTSKV
-459 HVLQTGSHKVN
+459 HVLQTGAHKVN
-470 TAVIFPQE
+470 TAVLFPRD
-478 HEYGSK
+478 HVYGSK

-498 PQVQNGALS
+498 PQVLNGALT
-507 YAIDQWFADQG
+507 YAQDQWFADQG

-543 FVNPVIDDQV
+543 FVTPVIDDQV
-553 SAIADVA
+553 NAIADVA
-560 RHFPD
+560 KHFPD
-565 DVDASRVGITGWS
+565 DVDTTRVGITGWS

-635 PMANQLERPLML
+635 NIANQLERPLML

-668 LANKKPHTVLPL
+668 LANKKSHTVLPL

-693 ENLMLLTVEYLKEQ
+693 ENLMLLAVEYLKEQ
-707 LGIE
+707 LGVE

>member
-1 MYQLYETLDSQT
+1 MYQLYETLDRQT

-32 FQLGTPRSF
+32 FQLGAPRSF
-41 HICESGEQVLF
+41 TICESGEQVLF

-64 LWIYDVANRIEIK
+64 LWIYDVVNRVETK
-77 FADPRVLL
+77 FADPRVIL

-111 YSTDSSGT
+111 YSTDAIGVNVT
-119 KVAFALSGQLFTG
+119 FALSGQLFAGNST
-132 QTADKLLKNLN
+132 TRELNNLN
-143 VAGPVIDPRIS
+143 VEGPVIDPRLS
-154 PDGNYIA
+154 PDGNFIA

-170 TNFSG
+170 TDFSG
-175 NEVRNLTNE
+175 KEVRNLTNE
-184 KTDDRAWG
+184 RSVNTAWG

-218 VESVTDSNVQTW
+218 IESVTDADVQSW

-238 AKAPQEVKYPAAGT
+238 AKAPQEIKYPAAGT
-252 TNAMVGLEKI
+252 TNATVGLERI
-262 SMSGDREALHW
+262 SITGEREPLRW

-282 SVSWQKECQALI
+282 SVSWQKDCNALI
-294 TVSDRAQQNFVTYA
+294 TVADRAQQQFVTYSA
-308 ATESGLK
+308 NPLGLE
-315 NVHEVTDH
+315 NVHEVSDH

-334 WHNDQIVA
+334 WLNNQIVS
-342 VIDNRASDTR
+342 VVDNRQSDTR
-352 ELQISGKAISPNGL
+352 ELQVAGNTISPAGL
-366 QVMSII
+366 QVMSIV
-372 DIKDDY
+372 DIKDEY

-407 GIASATTTTA
+407 GLASATATTTE
-417 DLQVVIESRLDTHT
+417 LQVVVESRLDTNT

-449 AESPNFKSQV
+449 AETPNFTSQV
-459 HVLQTGSHKVN
+459 HVLQTGPHKVN
-470 TAVIFPQE
+470 TAVIFPQD
-478 HEYGSK
+478 HVHGSK
-484 KLPVMMRPYGGPHG
+484 KLPVLMRPYGGPHG

-518 FVVIIADNRG
+518 FVVVIADNRG
-528 TGGRGPAWDHAIYQD
+528 TGGRGPAWDHSIYQD
-543 FVNPVIDDQV
+543 FVVPVIDDQV
-553 SAIADVA
+553 TAIADVA
-560 RHFPD
+560 NHFPD
-565 DVDASRVGITGWS
+565 DIDATRVGITGWS

-635 PMANQLERPLML
+635 SMANQLERPLML

-662 SLSGAL
+662 SLSGSL

-707 LGIE
+707 LGVE

>member
-1 MYQLYETLDSQT
+1 
-13 WQDQGVT
+13 VT

-32 FQLGTPRSF
+32 FQLGAPRSF
-41 HICESGEQVLF
+41 QITESGNQVLF
-52 LRSESGRDSVNS
+52 LRSDSGRDSVNS
-64 LWIYDVANRIEIK
+64 LWIYDVANRIESK

-111 YSTDSSGT
+111 YSTSESGT
-119 KVAFALSGQLFTG
+119 KIAFALSGQLFVGNTES
-132 QTADKLLKNLN
+132 QDLKSLD
-143 VAGPVIDPRIS
+143 VAGPVIDPRLS
-154 PDGNYIA
+154 PDGNLVA

-170 TNFSG
+170 VDYAG
-175 NEVRNLTNE
+175 GEARNLTNE
-184 KTDDRAWG
+184 IGENTAWG

-218 VESVTDSNVQTW
+218 VESVTDVEVQTW
-230 WISDPATP
+230 WISDPASP
-238 AKAPQEVKYPAAGT
+238 AKTPQEIKYPAAGT
-252 TNAMVGLEKI
+252 KNATVGLQKI
-262 SMSGDREALHW
+262 SITGEHNSIHW
-273 DNDSFEYLI
+273 DNDAFEYLI
-282 SVSWQKECQALI
+282 SVSWQKNCNALI
-294 TVSDRAQQNFVTYA
+294 TVADRAQQNFVTYA
-308 ATESGLK
+308 ATAQGLE
-315 NVHEVTDH
+315 NVHEVADH
-323 EFVEVIPGQPR
+323 EFVEVISGQPR
-334 WHNDQIVA
+334 WHNEQIVS
-342 VIDNRASDTR
+342 VIDNRNSDTR
-352 ELQISGKAISPNGL
+352 ELQLAGRAISPAGM
-366 QVMSII
+366 QVMSIV

-378 IDVIATQDALSRDL
+378 IDVVATQDALSRDL
-392 LRIGFDGSI
+392 LRIGFDSSI

-407 GIASATTTTA
+407 GIASATSTTS
-417 DLQVVIESRLDTHT
+417 DLQIVVESRLDTHT
-431 RSYQLRRGVKTEH
+431 RSYQLRRGAKTEH

-449 AESPNFKSQV
+449 AESPNFTPQV
-459 HVLQTGSHKVN
+459 HILQTGTHKVN
-470 TAVIFPQE
+470 TAVLFPQD
-478 HEYGSK
+478 HVYGSR

-498 PQVQNGALS
+498 PQVLNGALS

-518 FVVIIADNRG
+518 FVVVVADNRG

-543 FVNPVIDDQV
+543 FVSPVIEDQV
-553 SAIADVA
+553 SAVADVA

-629 EDHSLI
+629 EDHSLM

-668 LANKKPHTVLPL
+668 LANRKPHTVLPL

-707 LGIE
+707 LGVE

>member
-1 MYQLYETLDSQT
+1 MYQLYETLDRQT

-32 FQLGTPRSF
+32 FQLGAPRSF
-41 HICESGEQVLF
+41 TICESGEQVLF

-64 LWIYDVANRIEIK
+64 LWIYDVVNRVETK
-77 FADPRVLL
+77 FADPRVIL

-111 YSTDSSGT
+111 YSTDVIGVNVT
-119 KVAFALSGQLFTG
+119 FALSGQLFAGNST
-132 QTADKLLKNLN
+132 TRELNNLN
-143 VAGPVIDPRIS
+143 VEGPVIDPRLS
-154 PDGNYIA
+154 PDGNFIA

-170 TNFSG
+170 TDFSG
-175 NEVRNLTNE
+175 KEVRNLTNE
-184 KTDDRAWG
+184 RSVNTAWG

-218 VESVTDSNVQTW
+218 IESVTDADVQSW

-238 AKAPQEVKYPAAGT
+238 AKAPQEIKYPAAGT
-252 TNAMVGLEKI
+252 TNATVGLERI
-262 SMSGDREALHW
+262 SITGEREPLRW

-282 SVSWQKECQALI
+282 SVSWQKDCNALI
-294 TVSDRAQQNFVTYA
+294 TVADRAQQQFVTYSA
-308 ATESGLK
+308 NPLGLE
-315 NVHEVTDH
+315 NVHEVSDH

-334 WHNDQIVA
+334 WLNNQIVS
-342 VIDNRASDTR
+342 VVDNRQSDTR
-352 ELQISGKAISPNGL
+352 ELQVAGNTISPAGL
-366 QVMSII
+366 QVMSIV
-372 DIKDDY
+372 DIKDEY

-407 GIASATTTTA
+407 GLASATATTTE
-417 DLQVVIESRLDTHT
+417 LQVVVESRLDTNT

-449 AESPNFKSQV
+449 AETPNFTSQV
-459 HVLQTGSHKVN
+459 HVLQTGPHKVN
-470 TAVIFPQE
+470 TAVIFPQD
-478 HEYGSK
+478 HVHGSK
-484 KLPVMMRPYGGPHG
+484 KLPVLMRPYGGPHG

-518 FVVIIADNRG
+518 FVVVIADNRG
-528 TGGRGPAWDHAIYQD
+528 TGGRGPAWDHSIYQD
-543 FVNPVIDDQV
+543 FVVPVIDDQV
-553 SAIADVA
+553 NAIADVA
-560 RHFPD
+560 NHFPD
-565 DVDASRVGITGWS
+565 DIDATRVGITGWS

-635 PMANQLERPLML
+635 SMANQLERPLML

-662 SLSGAL
+662 SLSGSL

-707 LGIE
+707 LGVE

>member
-1 MYQLYETLDSQT
+1 MI
-13 WQDQGVT
+13 

-32 FQLGTPRSF
+32 FQLGAPRSF
-41 HICESGEQVLF
+41 HVCESGEQVLF

-64 LWIYDVANRIEIK
+64 LWIYDVAKRLETK
-77 FADPRVLL
+77 LADPRVLL

-119 KVAFALSGQLFTG
+119 KVAFALSGQLFVG
-132 QTADKLLKNLN
+132 EISDAKFKNLN
-143 VAGPVIDPRIS
+143 VAGPVIDPRLS
-154 PDGNYIA
+154 PDGNFIA
-161 WSNGKDLFI
+161 WSNGKDLCL
-170 TNFSG
+170 TDFSG
-175 NEVRNLTNE
+175 SHLQNLTNE
-184 KTDDRAWG
+184 ESENISWG

-199 EEFGRMHGYWWSPD
+199 EEFGRMHGFWWSPE

-218 VESVTDSNVQTW
+218 VESVDDSNVQSW

-238 AKAPQEVKYPAAGT
+238 AKTPQEIRYPAAGT
-252 TNAMVGLEKI
+252 KNATVGLEKI
-262 SMSGDREALHW
+262 SITGQRESIHW
-273 DNDSFEYLI
+273 DKDAFEYLI
-282 SVSWQKECQALI
+282 SVSWQKNCPALI
-294 TVSDRAQQNFVTYA
+294 TVADRAQQNFVTYSMTDA
-308 ATESGLK
+308 VLA

-334 WHNDQIVA
+334 WHKEQIVS
-342 VIDNRASDTR
+342 VVDNRQSDTR
-352 ELQISGKAISPNGL
+352 ELQIAGKAFSPAGL
-366 QVMSII
+366 QVMSIV
-372 DIKDDY
+372 DITDEY

-407 GIASATTTTA
+407 GMASATATTSE
-417 DLQVVIESRLDTHT
+417 LQVVVESRLDTNS
-431 RSYQLRRGVKTEH
+431 RSYQLRRGAKTEH

-449 AESPNFKSQV
+449 AESPNFTSQV
-459 HVLQTGSHKVN
+459 HILQTGPHQVN
-470 TAVIFPQE
+470 TAVLFPRD
-478 HEYGSK
+478 HVYGSK

-518 FVVIIADNRG
+518 FVVVVADNRG
-528 TGGRGPAWDHAIYQD
+528 TGGRGPAWDHSIYQD
-543 FVNPVIDDQV
+543 FVGPVIEDQV
-553 SAIADVA
+553 NAIADVA
-560 RHFPD
+560 SHFPD

-629 EDHSLI
+629 DDHSLL
-635 PMANQLERPLML
+635 PMAGQLERPVML

-668 LANKKPHTVLPL
+668 LANKKSHTVLPL

-707 LGIE
+707 LGVQ

>member
-1 MYQLYETLDSQT
+1 M
-13 WQDQGVT
+13 T

-32 FQLGTPRSF
+32 FQLGAPRSF
-41 HICESGEQVLF
+41 AVSESGEQVLF
-52 LRSESGRDSVNS
+52 LRSDSGRDSVNS
-64 LWIYDVANRIEIK
+64 LWIYDVAKRIETK

-119 KVAFALSGQLFTG
+119 KVAFALSGQLFVG
-132 QTADKLLKNLN
+132 EVATAVLKNLD
-143 VAGPVIDPRIS
+143 VAGPVIDPRLS
-154 PDGNYIA
+154 PDGKYVA
-161 WSNGKDLFI
+161 WSDGKDLFI
-170 TNFSG
+170 VDFSG
-175 NEVRNLTNE
+175 SSIRNLTNE
-184 KTDDRAWG
+184 ESTSISWG

-199 EEFGRMHGYWWSPD
+199 EEFGRMHGYWWSPE
-213 SDSLI
+213 SDHLI
-218 VESVTDSNVQTW
+218 IESVDDSAVQTW

-238 AKAPQEVKYPAAGT
+238 AKAPQEIRYPAAGT
-252 TNAMVGLEKI
+252 KNATVGLQKI
-262 SMSGDREALHW
+262 SVIGERESLRW
-273 DNDSFEYLI
+273 DNNAFEYLI
-282 SVSWQKECQALI
+282 SVSWQKDCNALI
-294 TVSDRAQQNFVTYA
+294 TVADRAQQHFVTYA
-308 ATESGLK
+308 ATDSGLE

-323 EFVEVIPGQPR
+323 EFVEVISGQPR
-334 WHNDQIVA
+334 WHNGQIVS
-342 VIDNRASDTR
+342 VIDNRQTDTR
-352 ELQISGKAISPNGL
+352 ELQIAGKALSPVGL

-407 GIASATTTTA
+407 GIASATATTS

-449 AESPNFKSQV
+449 AESPNFTSQV
-459 HVLQTGSHKVN
+459 HVLQTGTHKVN
-470 TAVIFPQE
+470 TAVLFPRD
-478 HEYGSK
+478 HVYGRK
-484 KLPVMMRPYGGPHG
+484 KLPIMMRPYGGPHG
-498 PQVQNGALS
+498 PQVLNGALS

-518 FVVIIADNRG
+518 FVVVVADNRG

-543 FVNPVIDDQV
+543 FVSAVIEDQV
-553 SAIADVA
+553 NAIADVA
-560 RHFPD
+560 KHFPD

-629 EDHSLI
+629 EDHSLM

-707 LGIE
+707 LGVE

>member
-1 MYQLYETLDSQT
+1 MYQLYETLDRQT

-32 FQLGTPRSF
+32 FQLGAPRSF
-41 HICESGEQVLF
+41 TICESGEQVLF

-64 LWIYDVANRIEIK
+64 LWIYDVVNRVETK
-77 FADPRVLL
+77 FADPRVIL

-111 YSTDSSGT
+111 YSTDAIGVNVT
-119 KVAFALSGQLFTG
+119 FALSGQLFAGNST
-132 QTADKLLKNLN
+132 TRELNNLN
-143 VAGPVIDPRIS
+143 VEGPVIDPRLS
-154 PDGNYIA
+154 PDGNFIA

-170 TNFSG
+170 TDFSG
-175 NEVRNLTNE
+175 KEVRNLTNE
-184 KTDDRAWG
+184 KSVNTAWG

-218 VESVTDSNVQTW
+218 IESVTDTDVQSW

-238 AKAPQEVKYPAAGT
+238 AKAPQEIKYPAAGT
-252 TNAMVGLEKI
+252 TNATVGLERI
-262 SMSGDREALHW
+262 SITGEREPLRW

-282 SVSWQKECQALI
+282 SVSWQKDCNALI
-294 TVSDRAQQNFVTYA
+294 TVADRAQQQFVTYSA
-308 ATESGLK
+308 SLLGLE
-315 NVHEVTDH
+315 NVHEVSDH

-334 WHNDQIVA
+334 WLNNQIVS
-342 VIDNRASDTR
+342 VVDNRQSDTR
-352 ELQISGKAISPNGL
+352 ELQVAGNTISPAGL
-366 QVMSII
+366 QVMSIV
-372 DIKDDY
+372 DIKDEY

-407 GIASATTTTA
+407 GLASATATTTE
-417 DLQVVIESRLDTHT
+417 LQVVVESRLDTNT

-449 AESPNFKSQV
+449 AETPNFTSQV
-459 HVLQTGSHKVN
+459 HVLQTGPHKVN
-470 TAVIFPQE
+470 TAVIFPQD
-478 HEYGSK
+478 HVYGSK
-484 KLPVMMRPYGGPHG
+484 KLPVLMRPYGGPHG

-518 FVVIIADNRG
+518 FVVVIADNRG
-528 TGGRGPAWDHAIYQD
+528 TGGRGPAWDHSIYQD
-543 FVNPVIDDQV
+543 FVVPVIDDQV
-553 SAIADVA
+553 NAIADVA
-560 RHFPD
+560 NHFPD
-565 DVDASRVGITGWS
+565 DIDATRVGITGWS

-635 PMANQLERPLML
+635 SMANQLERPLML

-662 SLSGAL
+662 SLSGSL

-707 LGIE
+707 LGVE

>member
-1 MYQLYETLDSQT
+1 MYQLYETLDRQT

-32 FQLGTPRSF
+32 FQLGAPRSF

-64 LWIYDVANRIEIK
+64 LWIYDVVNRVETK
-77 FADPRVLL
+77 FADPRVIL

-111 YSTDSSGT
+111 YSTDAIGVNVT
-119 KVAFALSGQLFTG
+119 FALSGQLFAGNST
-132 QTADKLLKNLN
+132 TRELNNLN
-143 VAGPVIDPRIS
+143 VEGPVIDPRLS
-154 PDGNYIA
+154 PDGNFIA

-170 TNFSG
+170 TDFSG
-175 NEVRNLTNE
+175 KEVRNLTNE
-184 KTDDRAWG
+184 KSVNTAWG

-218 VESVTDSNVQTW
+218 IESVTDTDVQSW

-238 AKAPQEVKYPAAGT
+238 AKAPQEIKYPAAGT
-252 TNAMVGLEKI
+252 TNATVGLERI
-262 SMSGDREALHW
+262 SITGEREPLRW

-282 SVSWQKECQALI
+282 SVSWQKDCNALI
-294 TVSDRAQQNFVTYA
+294 TVADRAQQQFVTYSA
-308 ATESGLK
+308 NPLGLE
-315 NVHEVTDH
+315 NVHEVSDH

-334 WHNDQIVA
+334 WLNNQIVS
-342 VIDNRASDTR
+342 VVDNRQSDTR
-352 ELQISGKAISPNGL
+352 ELQVAGNTISPAGL
-366 QVMSII
+366 QVMSIV
-372 DIKDDY
+372 DIKDEY

-407 GIASATTTTA
+407 GLASATATTTE
-417 DLQVVIESRLDTHT
+417 LQVVVESRLDTNT

-449 AESPNFKSQV
+449 AETPNFTSQV
-459 HVLQTGSHKVN
+459 HVLQTGPHKVN
-470 TAVIFPQE
+470 TAVIFPQD
-478 HEYGSK
+478 HVYGSK
-484 KLPVMMRPYGGPHG
+484 KLPVLMRPYGGPHG

-518 FVVIIADNRG
+518 FVVVIADNRG
-528 TGGRGPAWDHAIYQD
+528 TGGRGPAWDHSIYQD
-543 FVNPVIDDQV
+543 FVVPVIDDQV
-553 SAIADVA
+553 NAIADVA
-560 RHFPD
+560 NHFPD
-565 DVDASRVGITGWS
+565 DIDATRVGITGWS

-635 PMANQLERPLML
+635 SMANQLERPLML

-662 SLSGAL
+662 SLSGSL

-707 LGIE
+707 LGVE